1 MMQDDLRQ
9 RGMASFLRDVEIE
22 VGLLDEKS
30 DEQVSLR
37 RRNTNRECDASE
49 SLLTNLEDKAESETP
64 HQWIRNSVCT
74 CHLISLCLLCIIYQ
88 YIASVPSSI
97 IILIHILIIKEKVGA
112 TTSSSKELG
121 IVNKSLGLKNVVENK
136 PKIKHM
142 FSVNTVKK
150 YSFQTTL
157 SPQSLLDS

>member
-1 MMQDDLRQ
+1 MGLFIRERLQKEIHEKYPMMQDDLRQ

-64 HQWIRNSVCT
+64 H
-74 CHLISLCLLCIIYQ
+74 
-88 YIASVPSSI
+88 
-97 IILIHILIIKEKVGA
+97 
-112 TTSSSKELG
+112 
-121 IVNKSLGLKNVVENK
+121 
-136 PKIKHM
+136 
-142 FSVNTVKK
+142 
-150 YSFQTTL
+150 
-157 SPQSLLDS
+157 

>member
-64 HQWIRNSVCT
+64 H
-74 CHLISLCLLCIIYQ
+74 
-88 YIASVPSSI
+88 
-97 IILIHILIIKEKVGA
+97 
-112 TTSSSKELG
+112 
-121 IVNKSLGLKNVVENK
+121 
-136 PKIKHM
+136 
-142 FSVNTVKK
+142 
-150 YSFQTTL
+150 
-157 SPQSLLDS
+157 

>member
-1 MMQDDLRQ
+1 MGLFIRERLQKEIHEKYPMMQDDLRQ

-64 HQWIRNSVCT
+64 R
-74 CHLISLCLLCIIYQ
+74 
-88 YIASVPSSI
+88 
-97 IILIHILIIKEKVGA
+97 
-112 TTSSSKELG
+112 
-121 IVNKSLGLKNVVENK
+121 
-136 PKIKHM
+136 
-142 FSVNTVKK
+142 
-150 YSFQTTL
+150 
-157 SPQSLLDS
+157 